1 MYESSN
7 FKCLQF
13 LLCLHFAVVNSEYV
27 SIVLKPKQVVCLEAA
42 YLGRDLLAVLPTG
55 YGKSIIFHLLPAL
68 LVEKKRRSGI
78 RENDPVILVI
88 FPLNSLIQ
96 DQLQRINAVRTRAAV
111 LSVKRNYDNELLN
124 LDLANVDEL
133 RLKNADYEYVLTHPE
148 SCLST
153 KQGVALFQ
161 SNAYKCSVA
170 AVVVDEAHCTLEW
183 YVLQHPSTSVSTPL
197 AQSKLLKINFD
208 SHTFCDH
215 FLKRIIVYINDYVI
229 ITVILT

>member
-27 SIVLKPKQVVCLEAA
+27 SVLLKRKQVACLEAA

-55 YGKSIIFHLLPAL
+55 YGKSIIFHLLSAL

-78 RENDPVILVI
+78 RGKDPVIIVI

-96 DQLQRINAVRTRAAV
+96 DKLQRINAVRTRAAV
-111 LSVKRNYDNELLN
+111 LSVKNEQLN
-124 LDLANVDEL
+124 PDLTNVDEL

-148 SCLST
+148 SCLQNKEWRCFRATHINIPSLLWLWMKLT
-153 KQGVALFQ
+153 VYWNGMYC
-161 SNAYKCSVA
+161 N
-170 AVVVDEAHCTLEW
+170 TLI
-183 YVLQHPSTSVSTPL
+183 YLCQL
-197 AQSKLLKINFD
+197 
-208 SHTFCDH
+208 
-215 FLKRIIVYINDYVI
+215 Y
-229 ITVILT
+229 